1 MVVSKCIS
9 KCAHVSDCEKHQP
22 MCKIFESQRTKPYCA
37 LNRKKY
43 FLDKYQKC
51 RLTRKKSVVKK
62 DIGRIRRSRSKT
74 SLSLSK
80 KYKPVNK
87 YTFPIQITRASAIK
101 LIPNTSYHYM
111 ISLPDSKFVL
121 FKLGSGNLLY
131 EYFAGVFINEY
142 VDKFPCFIHTYG
154 LLYYH
159 KSGIDWSKFISNQ
172 ELTKENIMES
182 FYTVDD
188 VLNDVIVS
196 RACAFETK
204 AALILDYIPRTLSLD
219 DVADYQHR
227 LHNLFQVYA
236 PLESMRRNNQ
246 FYMFD
251 ILNTDTIQIHQLPQ
265 PFYFVYQ
272 LMNGGFVSFE
282 CSYMAKISNYANT
295 IFPQTDMIQRM
306 LCSEST
312 CAPSCGSASG
322 FKQFS
327 KTDTI
332 SARERR
338 LLSKYI
344 GHDYDISNT
353 NDVVDLLSKL
363 LGITYTMD
371 EKTMAKYKPEHVYLI
386 TL

>member
-1 MVVSKCIS
+1 MVGSKCIS

-22 MCKIFESQRTKPYCA
+22 MCKMFQSQRTKPYCA

-43 FLDKYQKC
+43 FLDKNQNCK
-51 RLTRKKSVVKK
+51 LTRKKSMVKK
-62 DIGRIRRSRSKT
+62 NIGRLRSKKT
-74 SLSLSK
+74 IAK
-80 KYKPVNK
+80 KYKPV
-87 YTFPIQITRASAIK
+87 FPIQITRASTIK
-101 LIPNTSYHYM
+101 LISSRPNHYM
-111 ISLPDSKFVL
+111 ISLPDSKFAL

-131 EYFAGVFINEY
+131 EYFAGVFINDY
-142 VDKFPCFIHTYG
+142 VEQFPCFIRTCG

-172 ELTKENIMES
+172 ELMKENIMES

-188 VLNDVIVS
+188 VLNGPIIA

-204 AALILDYIPRTLSLD
+204 AALIQDYIPRSLSLD
-219 DVADYQHR
+219 DVPDYHHR

-265 PFYFVYQ
+265 PLYFVYQ
-272 LMNGGFVSFE
+272 LSKGGFVSFE
-282 CSYMAKISNYANT
+282 CAYMAKISNYKNT

-306 LCSEST
+306 LCSESA
-312 CAPSCGSASG
+312 CAPSCGSGSG

-344 GHDYDISNT
+344 GNEYNVSNT
-353 NDVVDLLSKL
+353 NDVVELLSKL
-363 LGITYTMD
+363 IGITYTMD
-371 EKTMAKYKPEHVYLI
+371 DKTISKYKPEHVYLI

>member
-22 MCKIFESQRTKPYCA
+22 MCKMFQSQRTKPYCA

-43 FLDKYQKC
+43 FLDKNQNCK
-51 RLTRKKSVVKK
+51 LTRKKSIVKK
-62 DIGRIRRSRSKT
+62 NIGRIRSLRSKT
-74 SLSLSK
+74 LLKKPLSR
-80 KYKPVNK
+80 KYKSV
-87 YTFPIQITRASAIK
+87 FPIQITRASTIK
-101 LIPNTSYHYM
+101 LIPSRPNHYM
-111 ISLPDSKFVL
+111 ISLPDLKFAL

-131 EYFAGVFINEY
+131 EYFAGLFINDY
-142 VDKFPCFIHTYG
+142 VDQFPCFIHTYG

-188 VLNDVIVS
+188 MLNEPIIA

-204 AALILDYIPRTLSLD
+204 AALIQDYIPRSLSLD
-219 DVADYQHR
+219 DVTDYHHR

-251 ILNTDTIQIHQLPQ
+251 ILNTDTIQIYQLPQ
-265 PFYFVYQ
+265 PLYFVYQ
-272 LMNGGFVSFE
+272 LSKGGFVSFE
-282 CSYMAKISNYANT
+282 CAYMAKISNYKNT

-306 LCSEST
+306 LCSESA
-312 CAPSCGSASG
+312 CAPSCGSGSG

-344 GHDYDISNT
+344 GNEYNVSNT
-353 NDVVDLLSKL
+353 NDVVELLSKL

-371 EKTMAKYKPEHVYLI
+371 DKTISKYKPEQVCLI

>member
-9 KCAHVSDCEKHQP
+9 KCSQVSDCEKHQP
-22 MCKIFESQRTKPYCA
+22 MCKMFESQRTKSYCA

-43 FLDKYQKC
+43 FLDKNQKC
-51 RLTRKKSVVKK
+51 KLTRKKSVVKK
-62 DIGRIRRSRSKT
+62 DIGRLHSKKT
-74 SLSLSK
+74 IAK
-80 KYKPVNK
+80 KYKSV
-87 YTFPIQITRASAIK
+87 FPIQITSASTII
-101 LIPNTSYHYM
+101 LMPNRLNHYM
-111 ISLPDSKFVL
+111 ISFADLKFAL
-121 FKLGSGNLLY
+121 FKIGSGNLLY
-131 EYFAGVFINEY
+131 EYFAGLFINDY
-142 VDKFPCFIHTYG
+142 VDRFPCFIHTCG

-159 KSGIDWSKFISNQ
+159 KSGVDWSKFISNQ

-188 VLNDVIVS
+188 VLNGTIIS

-204 AALILDYIPRTLSLD
+204 AALIQDYIPHALTFD
-219 DVADYQHR
+219 DVPDYHHR
-227 LHNLFQVYA
+227 LHNLFQIYA

-251 ILNTDTIQIHQLPQ
+251 ILNTDTIQIYQLPQ
-265 PFYFVYQ
+265 PVYFVYQ
-272 LMNGGFVSFE
+272 LSKGGFVSFE
-282 CSYMAKISNYANT
+282 CSYMTKITNYANT
-295 IFPQTDMIQRM
+295 VFPQTEMIQRM
-306 LCSEST
+306 LCSESA

-322 FKQFS
+322 FRQFT
-327 KTDTI
+327 KIDTI

-344 GHDYDISNT
+344 GHDYDILNT

-371 EKTMAKYKPEHVYLI
+371 EKTIAKYKPEQVCLI